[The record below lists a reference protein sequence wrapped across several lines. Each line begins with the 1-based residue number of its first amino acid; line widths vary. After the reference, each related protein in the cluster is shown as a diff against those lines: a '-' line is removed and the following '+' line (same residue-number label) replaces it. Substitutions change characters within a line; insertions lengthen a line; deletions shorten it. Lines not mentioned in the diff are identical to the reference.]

1 MLLKDE
7 PINVIHCQ
15 GHEAKDMN
23 KIQTLQTLFIEFQKK
38 SSQIDE
44 LERQLNRLKNEREE
58 CRTKLKNEL
67 KDDRPCILRVR
78 QGKVVRRFKVDSSG
92 EMFEV

>member
-1 MLLKDE
+1 MLPRNAL
-7 PINVIHCQ
+7 INVFHRQ

-67 KDDRPCILRVR
+67 KDDRPYILRVK
-78 QGKVVRRFKVDSSG
+78 QGKVVRQFKVDSSG

>member
-1 MLLKDE
+1 MLPRNAL
-7 PINVIHCQ
+7 INVFHCQ

-38 SSQIDE
+38 SLEIAV
-44 LERQLNRLKNEREE
+44 LERQLNRLKNEQKELQ
-58 CRTKLKNEL
+58 TKLKNEL